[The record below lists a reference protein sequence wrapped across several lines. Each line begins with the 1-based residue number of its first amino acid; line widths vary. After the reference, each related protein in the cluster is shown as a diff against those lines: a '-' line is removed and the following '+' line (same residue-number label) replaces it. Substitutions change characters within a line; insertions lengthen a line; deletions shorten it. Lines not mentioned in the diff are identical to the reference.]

1 MGETYGMKSE
11 CGLRRM
17 LSLLLLLSVFFSP
30 LITKASGLSSSKRRY
45 CDDGYP
51 FPPSEDQSFVEM
63 LDNLLEEA
71 RSSLAGVEVS
81 AKDSFG
87 RFEGTAGCLWH
98 NCQIYDSECYPCDS
112 TRDAEACIETVISE
126 VKLSLLHSMSGYCAR
141 TREFATGERSV
152 APNDASTTFQ
162 VCGMHYK
169 FLGSVVSLGRRSGY

>member
-1 MGETYGMKSE
+1 MCKMEE
-11 CGLRRM
+11 CGHNLLRRVS
-17 LSLLLLLSVFFSP
+17 SLLLLLCVCSFPS
-30 LITKASGLSSSKRRY
+30 IANASGLSSSKRRY
-45 CDDGYP
+45 CDNGYP

-71 RSSLAGVEVS
+71 RSSLAKVEVS

-112 TRDAEACIETVISE
+112 TRDSEACIETVISE
-126 VKLSLLHSMSGYCAR
+126 VKLSILDSSTGYCVR

-162 VCGMHYK
+162 VCGIQYK
-169 FLGSVVSLGRRSGY
+169 FLGSVLSLGRRSGY